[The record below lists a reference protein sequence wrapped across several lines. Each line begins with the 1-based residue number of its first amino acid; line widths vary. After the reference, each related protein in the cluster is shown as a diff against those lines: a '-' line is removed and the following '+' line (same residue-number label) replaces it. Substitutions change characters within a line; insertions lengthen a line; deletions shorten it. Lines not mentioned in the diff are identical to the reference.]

1 MSETWNVRSK
11 IILPNDEEIE
21 IDGPITAIELSNA
34 VKAAGISQFITRDI
48 EGRPL
53 KPVDFPISQD
63 VFVEEYNE
71 AKK

>member
-21 IDGPITAIELSNA
+21 IEGPITAVELSNA
-34 VKAAGISQFITRDI
+34 VKAAGISQFITKDI
-48 EGRPL
+48 DGRPL
-53 KPVDFPISQD
+53 KPVDFPVSHD
-63 VFVEEYNE
+63 VYVEEYNE